1 MGIGSFHKERTLEEI
16 AKKYLDFWEDVA
28 QKTILNTQLQEKF
41 FDLCDQT
48 LQEMQKYGS
57 SSEPE

>member
-1 MGIGSFHKERTLEEI
+1 MEEI

-28 QKTILNTQLQEKF
+28 QQTILNTQLQEKF

-48 LQEMQKYGS
+48 LQEMQKYGKCS
-57 SSEPE
+57 DTE

>member
-1 MGIGSFHKERTLEEI
+1 MLEEL

-28 QKTILNTQLQEKF
+28 QQTILNTQLQEKF

-57 SSEPE
+57 GSEAE